1 MASTRKPTFKPA
13 ARQPEPAA
21 ARSAKPG
28 GHDSGAIISA
38 QRDLEPD
45 VKPADKAGR
54 KLPEKT
60 ADKAPGKPVGK
71 SGGKA
76 GATATKSA
84 ASSGDN
90 IIAFPEPKRRRQ
102 RRIVWWTVS
111 VVTAFIAVLIA
122 GAIFSPVLA
131 VRTIT
136 VDGTTL
142 LTPDA
147 VQKALSGLE
156 GKPLPQVTEQD
167 INELL
172 KPLIQVR
179 SATMEARPPS
189 GLLVHINERVP
200 VALLKQGDS
209 YIMVDVDGV
218 QLGATQ
224 DPSAVALPLID
235 AGAGS
240 TNTELFKAIAAV
252 LDTLPAD
259 VRARMSTASAASVD
273 AVELKLVDGKTV
285 VWGNAEDR
293 ELKAKAL
300 EALLKMPADPKVP
313 VSVYDVSVP
322 RHPFTK

>member
-13 ARQPEPAA
+13 TDVRPSKAGRP
-21 ARSAKPG
+21 RGDSAEV
-28 GHDSGAIISA
+28 ISA
-38 QRDLEPD
+38 QRSVEPEAHTSE
-45 VKPADKAGR
+45 KPATTAKSAGGASKAAGGGS
-54 KLPEKT
+54 K
-60 ADKAPGKPVGK
+60 D
-71 SGGKA
+71 GKA
-76 GATATKSA
+76 LPA
-84 ASSGDN
+84 DN
-90 IIAFPEPKRRRQ
+90 VIAFPEPKKRRQ
-102 RRIVWWTVS
+102 RRLVLWTLSMVA
-111 VVTAFIAVLIA
+111 VVVGALIA

-156 GKPLPQVTEQD
+156 GKPLPQVSEQE

-172 KPLIQVR
+172 KPLVQVR
-179 SATMEARPPS
+179 AATMEARPPS
-189 GLLVHINERVP
+189 ELLVHVDERVP

-209 YIMVDVDGV
+209 YVMVDVDGV
-218 QLGATQ
+218 QLGATK
-224 DPSAVALPLID
+224 DLTAVALPLID
-235 AGAGS
+235 AGVGT
-240 TNTELFKAIAAV
+240 TNTGLFKAIAAV

-259 VRARMSTASAASVD
+259 ILARMSTASAASAD

-293 ELKAKAL
+293 ELKSKAL
-300 EALLKMPADPKVP
+300 EALLRMPADPKVP

>member
-13 ARQPEPAA
+13 TDPRQSKAG
-21 ARSAKPG
+21 RPG
-28 GHDSGAIISA
+28 GDSGEVISA
-38 QRDLEPD
+38 QRSVEPEVD
-45 VKPADKAGR
+45 SKVTGTTKVTGAAKAG
-54 KLPEKT
+54 KT
-60 ADKAPGKPVGK
+60 
-71 SGGKA
+71 
-76 GATATKSA
+76 SA
-84 ASSGDN
+84 AGN
-90 IIAFPEPKRRRQ
+90 VIAFPEPKNRRQ
-102 RRIVWWTVS
+102 RRLVLWTLS
-111 VVTAFIAVLIA
+111 VVAVVVGALIA
-122 GAIFSPVLA
+122 GAVFSPVLA

-136 VDGTTL
+136 VDGTSL
-142 LTPDA
+142 VTPDA
-147 VQKALSGLE
+147 VRTALAGLE
-156 GKPLPQVTEQD
+156 GKPLPQVTEQE

-172 KPLIQVR
+172 KPLVQVR

-189 GLLVHINERVP
+189 ELLVHVDERIP

-209 YIMVDVDGV
+209 YVMVDVDGV

-224 DPSAVALPLID
+224 DLATVALPLID
-235 AGAGS
+235 AGVGT

-259 VRARMSTASAASVD
+259 ILARMSTASAASPD

-300 EALLKMPADPKVP
+300 EALLRMPPDPKVP

>member
-1 MASTRKPTFKPA
+1 VASTRKPTFKPA
-13 ARQPEPAA
+13 TDPR
-21 ARSAKPG
+21 RSSG
-28 GHDSGAIISA
+28 GRPRGGDSAEVISA
-38 QRDLEPD
+38 QRSVEPEKNTPE
-45 VKPADKAGR
+45 KPATPAKSTGGAS
-54 KLPEKT
+54 KT
-60 ADKAPGKPVGK
+60 AGGPGKDGK
-71 SGGKA
+71 TLPA
-76 GATATKSA
+76 
-84 ASSGDN
+84 DN
-90 IIAFPEPKRRRQ
+90 VIAFPEPKKRRQ
-102 RRIVWWTVS
+102 RRFVLWTLSIVA
-111 VVTAFIAVLIA
+111 VVVGALIA

-156 GKPLPQVTEQD
+156 GKPLPQLSEQE

-172 KPLIQVR
+172 KPLVQVR

-189 GLLVHINERVP
+189 ELLVHVDERVP

-209 YIMVDVDGV
+209 YVMVDVDGV
-218 QLGATQ
+218 QLGATK
-224 DPSAVALPLID
+224 DLSTVALPLID
-235 AGAGS
+235 AGVGT

-259 VRARMSTASAASVD
+259 ILARMSTASAASAD

-293 ELKAKAL
+293 ELKSKAL
-300 EALLKMPADPKVP
+300 EALLRMPADPKVP

>member
-1 MASTRKPTFKPA
+1 MASTRKPTYRPGT
-13 ARQPEPAA
+13 EP
-21 ARSAKPG
+21 RPG
-28 GHDSGAIISA
+28 ASRPGSGSDRVISA
-38 QRDLEPD
+38 QRSIEPEGYS
-45 VKPADKAGR
+45 VA
-54 KLPEKT
+54 
-60 ADKAPGKPVGK
+60 APPPR
-71 SGGKA
+71 A
-76 GATATKSA
+76 TGASATGKSA
-84 ASSGDN
+84 ASTASSDN
-90 IIAFPEPKRRRQ
+90 VIVFPEPKRRRQ
-102 RRIVWWTVS
+102 RRLVMWTLSIVAA
-111 VVTAFIAVLIA
+111 VVAALIA
-122 GAIFSPVLA
+122 GAVFSPALA

-142 LTPDA
+142 LTPED

-156 GKPLPQVTEQD
+156 GKPLPQVGEQE

-172 KPLIQVR
+172 KPLVQVR

-189 GLLVHINERVP
+189 ELLVHVNERVP

-209 YIMVDVDGV
+209 YVMVDVDGV
-218 QLGATQ
+218 QLGATKDQ
-224 DPSAVALPLID
+224 SAVALPLID
-235 AGAGS
+235 AGAGA

-259 VRARMSTASAASVD
+259 VRAKMSTASASSPD

-300 EALLKMPADPKVP
+300 EALLKMPADPKAK

>member
-1 MASTRKPTFKPA
+1 MASTRKPTYKPA
-13 ARQPEPAA
+13 TDTGQPTAGRP
-21 ARSAKPG
+21 RSK
-28 GHDSGAIISA
+28 DSGTVISA
-38 QRDLEPD
+38 QRSLEPGVTPA
-45 VKPADKAGR
+45 VKSTGSANPVDKNS
-54 KLPEKT
+54 
-60 ADKAPGKPVGK
+60 K
-71 SGGKA
+71 SGKA
-76 GATATKSA
+76 TPPG
-84 ASSGDN
+84 N
-90 IIAFPEPKRRRQ
+90 VIAFPEPKGKRQ
-102 RRIVWWTVS
+102 RRLVLWTISIVA
-111 VVTAFIAVLIA
+111 AFVAALIA
-122 GAIFSPVLA
+122 GAVYSPVLA
-131 VRTIT
+131 VRTVT

-147 VQKALSGLE
+147 VQKALSELE
-156 GKPLPQVTEQD
+156 GKPLPQVSEQE

-172 KPLIQVR
+172 KPLVQVR

-189 GLLVHINERVP
+189 ELLVHVNERVP

-209 YIMVDVDGV
+209 FVMVDVDGV
-218 QLGATQ
+218 QLGATKDQ
-224 DPSAVALPLID
+224 SAVALPLID
-235 AGAGS
+235 AGAGA

-259 VRARMSTASAASVD
+259 VLARMSTASAASAD

-313 VSVYDVSVP
+313 VRVYDVSVP

>member
-1 MASTRKPTFKPA
+1 MPDKGPA
-13 ARQPEPAA
+13 D
-21 ARSAKPG
+21 G
-28 GHDSGAIISA
+28 SGEVISA
-38 QRDLEPD
+38 QRSIEPD
-45 VKPADKAGR
+45 IKRGSRSQP
-54 KLPEKT
+54 
-60 ADKAPGKPVGK
+60 
-71 SGGKA
+71 
-76 GATATKSA
+76 ATATTSTKASA
-84 ASSGDN
+84 SDN
-90 IIAFPEPKRRRQ
+90 VIVFPEPKGRRQ
-102 RRIVWWTVS
+102 RRVIVWTLSIVAA
-111 VVTAFIAVLIA
+111 VVAALIA
-122 GAIFSPVLA
+122 GAVFSPVLA
-131 VRTIT
+131 VRTVT

-142 LTPDA
+142 LTPEA
-147 VQKALSGLE
+147 VQKALAGLE
-156 GKPLPQVTEQD
+156 GKPLPQVSEQE

-172 KPLIQVR
+172 KPLVQVR

-189 GLLVHINERVP
+189 ELLVHVNERVP

-209 YIMVDVDGV
+209 FVMVDVDGV
-218 QLGATQ
+218 QLGATKDQ
-224 DPSAVALPLID
+224 SAVALPLID
-235 AGAGS
+235 AGAGA

-273 AVELKLVDGKTV
+273 AVELKLIDGKTV

>member
-1 MASTRKPTFKPA
+1 MASTRKPTFKPGA
-13 ARQPEPAA
+13 
-21 ARSAKPG
+21 
-28 GHDSGAIISA
+28 DS
-38 QRDLEPD
+38 
-45 VKPADKAGR
+45 
-54 KLPEKT
+54 
-60 ADKAPGKPVGK
+60 PVGK
-71 SGGKA
+71 SGGPRSE
-76 GATATKSA
+76 GPGGVISA
-84 ASSGDN
+84 QRFVEPEEKTSDN
-90 IIAFPEPKRRRQ
+90 VIAFPEPKGKRK
-102 RRIVWWTVS
+102 RRIVLWTVS
-111 VVTAFIAVLIA
+111 LVVAFVAVLMA
-122 GAIFSPVLA
+122 AAVFSPALA

-147 VQKALSGLE
+147 VQKALSGLD
-156 GKPLPQVTEQD
+156 GKPLPQVNEKEV
-167 INELL
+167 NELL

-179 SATMEARPPS
+179 SATIEARPPS
-189 GLLVHINERVP
+189 ELLVHVNERVP

-209 YIMVDVDGV
+209 YVMVDVDGV
-218 QLGATQ
+218 QLGATKDQ
-224 DPSAVALPLID
+224 AAVALPLID
-235 AGAGS
+235 AGAGA

-252 LDTLPAD
+252 LDTLPPD
-259 VRARMSTASAASVD
+259 VLARMSTASAASPD

>member
-13 ARQPEPAA
+13 G
-21 ARSAKPG
+21 SPG
-28 GHDSGAIISA
+28 GHDARPPRTGGGEAGGVISA
-38 QRDLEPD
+38 QRDLKPEAASPGITPGKSAGKPSGKGTGS
-45 VKPADKAGR
+45 KPAAKAS
-54 KLPEKT
+54 T
-60 ADKAPGKPVGK
+60 S
-71 SGGKA
+71 SGP
-76 GATATKSA
+76 
-84 ASSGDN
+84 SGDN
-90 IIAFPEPKRRRQ
+90 VIAFPEPKRRRH
-102 RRIVWWTVS
+102 RRVMWWTIS
-111 VVTAFIAVLIA
+111 VVTALVAVLIA

-131 VRTIT
+131 VRSIT

-147 VQKALSGLE
+147 VQKALSPLD
-156 GKPLPQVTEQD
+156 GKPLPQVSEQE

-172 KPLIQVR
+172 KPLVQVR

-189 GLLVHINERVP
+189 GLLVHVNERVP

-218 QLGATQ
+218 QLGATK
-224 DPSAVALPLID
+224 DLSAVALPLID
-235 AGAGS
+235 AGAAS

-259 VRARMSTASAASVD
+259 VRARMSTASAASPD

>member
-1 MASTRKPTFKPA
+1 MASTRKPTFKTGTEPRQSKA
-13 ARQPEPAA
+13 AH
-21 ARSAKPG
+21 PG
-28 GHDSGAIISA
+28 GDSTEVISA
-38 QRDLEPD
+38 QRSVEPEA
-45 VKPADKAGR
+45 KSSEKA
-54 KLPEKT
+54 
-60 ADKAPGKPVGK
+60 A
-71 SGGKA
+71 
-76 GATATKSA
+76 ATAKRA
-84 ASSGDN
+84 VGASKTVKELSPDN
-90 IIAFPEPKRRRQ
+90 VIAFPEPKKRRQ
-102 RRIVWWTVS
+102 RRLVLWTLSIV
-111 VVTAFIAVLIA
+111 AVLVGALIA

-136 VDGTTL
+136 VDGTSL

-156 GKPLPQVTEQD
+156 GKPLPQVGEQE

-172 KPLIQVR
+172 KPLVQVR

-189 GLLVHINERVP
+189 ELLVHVHERVP

-209 YIMVDVDGV
+209 YVMVDVDGV
-218 QLGATQ
+218 QLGATK
-224 DPSAVALPLID
+224 DLTAVALPLID
-235 AGAGS
+235 AGVGT

-259 VRARMSTASAASVD
+259 ILARMSTASAASAD

-300 EALLKMPADPKVP
+300 EALLRMPVDPKVP
-313 VSVYDVSVP
+313 VNVYDVSVP

>member
-1 MASTRKPTFKPA
+1 MASTRKPTFKPGTDA
-13 ARQPEPAA
+13 GRAGSARAGA
-21 ARSAKPG
+21 G
-28 GHDSGAIISA
+28 GAGSGAAKGAGSEAVISA
-38 QRDLEPD
+38 ERSIDPD
-45 VKPADKAGR
+45 EVPGPPSGAAVK
-54 KLPEKT
+54 
-60 ADKAPGKPVGK
+60 PGKPAK
-71 SGGKA
+71 RASKA
-76 GATATKSA
+76 DTSEAG
-84 ASSGDN
+84 N
-90 IIAFPEPKRRRQ
+90 VIVFPEPKARRT
-102 RRIVWWTVS
+102 RRLVLWTVS
-111 VVTAFIAVLIA
+111 IVAALVVALIGGAV
-122 GAIFSPVLA
+122 FSPVLA

-136 VDGTTL
+136 VDGTSL

-147 VQKALSGLE
+147 VREALSGLE
-156 GKPLPQVTEQD
+156 GKPLPQVSEQE

-172 KPLIQVR
+172 EPLVQVR

-189 GLLVHINERVP
+189 ELLVHVHERVP
-200 VALLKQGDS
+200 VALLKQGDA
-209 YIMVDVDGV
+209 YVMVDVDGV

-224 DPSAVALPLID
+224 DLSAVALPLID
-235 AGAGS
+235 AGAGA

-259 VRARMSTASAASVD
+259 VLARMSTASAASAD

-285 VWGNAEDR
+285 VWGNAEDK

>member
-13 ARQPEPAA
+13 TGPRQSKAGRPAGDA
-21 ARSAKPG
+21 AEV
-28 GHDSGAIISA
+28 ISA
-38 QRDLEPD
+38 QRSVEPE
-45 VKPADKAGR
+45 VKKPAGSAVTDNTAASAKPAGGATKLTGAAKAG
-54 KLPEKT
+54 KESP
-60 ADKAPGKPVGK
+60 
-71 SGGKA
+71 A
-76 GATATKSA
+76 G
-84 ASSGDN
+84 N
-90 IIAFPEPKRRRQ
+90 VIAFPEPKNRRQ
-102 RRIVWWTVS
+102 RRLVLWTLS
-111 VVTAFIAVLIA
+111 VVAVVVGALIA
-122 GAIFSPVLA
+122 GAVFSPALA

-136 VDGTTL
+136 VDGTAL
-142 LTPDA
+142 VTPDA
-147 VQKALSGLE
+147 VRQALSGIE
-156 GKPLPQVTEQD
+156 GKPLPQVTEQE

-172 KPLIQVR
+172 KPLVQVR

-189 GLLVHINERVP
+189 ELLVHVDERVP

-209 YIMVDVDGV
+209 YVMVDVDGV

-224 DPSAVALPLID
+224 DLATVALPLID
-235 AGAGS
+235 AGVGT

-259 VRARMSTASAASVD
+259 ILARMSTASAASPD

-300 EALLKMPADPKVP
+300 EALLRMPADPKVP